1 MSLLQDRVW
10 KLKYTLDDGDLV
22 QLFYVPALRAGT
34 RYDRITGYFSA
45 GAFALAARGVEGLVL
60 NDGKMRLLVGCTLN
74 TPETEAMRRASRS
87 ARQSSIIFSKRQISP
102 PIRALSTGSSSSPG

>member
-22 QLFYVPALRAGT
+22 RLFYIPALRAAT

-60 NDGKMRLLVGCTLN
+60 NDGKMRLLVGCTLD
-74 TPETEAMRRASRS
+74 TAEIEA
-87 ARQSSIIFSKRQISP
+87 IEKGEL
-102 PIRALSTGSSSSPG
+102 IRAAVESHLLQAPDLSADPRFIRFS